1 MREVDNQMK
10 NNTLET
16 KASVKNGV
24 SRMVFAV
31 LSILLEVGVI
41 LALIF
46 WAGKAAGW
54 IYTVLH
60 ILAWILV
67 LAIYGNHKTAS
78 IRMTWMYVIMMLPIF
93 GTALYFLIG
102 LNGHTRKMRKRYED
116 VDKILLPMLPANED
130 VAENAVKKDG
140 RLGGLVNYIRK
151 QAGYPVYQNTKV
163 EYFDDGEKGFE
174 AQKRDFAKAE
184 KFIFM
189 EYHAIEDAE
198 CWHEMRDILAER
210 VKAGVEVRVFYDDM
224 GSLGFIN
231 TDFVKR
237 TESYGIKCRVFN
249 PFAPGLNLFLNNRDH
264 RKITV
269 IDGKVGYTGGYN
281 LANEYFHRTEPFGFW
296 KDTGIRL
303 EGDAV
308 QSLTVTFL
316 EMWNAVSE
324 NDKDDMEFT
333 KYLIASNAHHVLK
346 KGGVMLNAD
355 MEERRSEAAEAAPSE
370 GGKTETD
377 KAETGKAGTDKVE
390 MVKNME
396 NKIVGDVEAKIVK
409 DAGSKIVKDTEA
421 RIVKDKEEYFGKIR
435 ERVETDGKFLEG
447 REAAVGENL
456 GFVQPYADSPMDEV
470 HVGEDV
476 YISMAESA
484 QKYCWFIT
492 PYLIITDE
500 MCHAFSLAAR
510 RGVDIRIITPGIPD
524 KKIVYSV
531 TRSYY
536 NGLAR
541 NGVRIFEYTPGFC
554 HAKMSI
560 ADDLM
565 ATCGT
570 INLDYRSLYH
580 HFENGCLYADCDAVM
595 DTKRDFEE
603 TFAKSKEVT
612 KFYANGRGAFMRFG
626 QMILRLAAPLM

>member
-1 MREVDNQMK
+1 MDKTYEKQ
-10 NNTLET
+10 
-16 KASVKNGV
+16 ASVKNGV
-24 SRMVFAV
+24 SRMIFAV
-31 LSILLEVGVI
+31 ISILAEVLVI
-41 LALIF
+41 LFLVF
-46 WAGKAAGW
+46 SAGQVAGW
-54 IYTVLH
+54 IYTLFHFLGAVFVLR
-60 ILAWILV
+60 
-67 LAIYGNHKTAS
+67 IYGSHKTAS
-78 IRMTWMYVIMMLPIF
+78 IRMTWMLVILLLPIT
-93 GTALYFLIG
+93 GTLLYLLIG
-102 LNGHTRKMRKRYED
+102 LNGHSLKMRKRYED
-116 VDKILLPMLPANED
+116 IDRILMPMLPENED
-130 VAENAVKKDG
+130 VAEKAKARDL
-140 RLGGLVNYIRK
+140 RLGGIIEYIRR
-151 QAGYPVYQNTKV
+151 QAGYPVYQNTEV
-163 EYFDDGEKGFE
+163 RYYDDGAKGFE
-174 AQKRDFAKAE
+174 AQKEDLAKAE

-198 CWHEMRDILAER
+198 CWHEMLEVLVDR

-237 TESYGIKCRVFN
+237 MEALGISCRVFN

-269 IDGKVGYTGGYN
+269 IDGKVGFTGGYN
-281 LANEYFHRTEPFGFW
+281 LANEYFHRTEPYGFW

-324 NDKDDMEFT
+324 YDKDDIDYV
-333 KYLIASNAHHVLK
+333 KYLAATDAERVMKRRK
-346 KGGVMLNAD
+346 KLD
-355 MEERRSEAAEAAPSE
+355 AE
-370 GGKTETD
+370 
-377 KAETGKAGTDKVE
+377 KAE
-390 MVKNME
+390 
-396 NKIVGDVEAKIVK
+396 
-409 DAGSKIVKDTEA
+409 
-421 RIVKDKEEYFGKIR
+421 RIEKDKEAGFEKVKEGVMR
-435 ERVETDGKFLEG
+435 DEKFLAMPG
-447 REAAVGENL
+447 AFAGSGL
-456 GFVQPYADSPMDEV
+456 GFVQPYADSPMDDI

-484 QKYCWFIT
+484 QKYAWFIT

-510 RGVDIRIITPGIPD
+510 RGVDVRIITPGIPD

-536 NGLAR
+536 NGLCR
-541 NGVRIFEYTPGFC
+541 NGVRIFEFTPGFC

-595 DTKRDFEE
+595 ETKKDFEE
-603 TFAKSKEVT
+603 TFAQCREVT
-612 KFYANGRGAFMRFG
+612 EYYTYGRGAFLRFG
-626 QMILRLAAPLM
+626 QMLLRLAAPLM

>member
-1 MREVDNQMK
+1 ME
-10 NNTLET
+10 NTQET
-16 KASVKNGV
+16 KAAVKNGV
-24 SRMVFAV
+24 VRMVFAV
-31 LSILLEVGVI
+31 ISILLEVVVLLSLLY
-41 LALIF
+41 LA
-46 WAGKAAGW
+46 GQKAGW
-54 IYTVLH
+54 VYSAIRFLGAMVVLR
-60 ILAWILV
+60 
-67 LAIYGNHKTAS
+67 IYGSHKTAS
-78 IRMTWMYVIMMLPIF
+78 IRMTWMLVILLIPIF
-93 GTALYFLIG
+93 GTALYVMIG
-102 LNGHTRKMRKRYED
+102 LNGHTLKMRKRYED
-116 VDKILLPMLPANED
+116 IDKILFPMLPDGEKE
-130 VAENAVKKDG
+130 AENARKRDG
-140 RLGGLVNYIRK
+140 RLGGIVDYIRRN
-151 QAGYPVYQNTKV
+151 AGYPVYQNTKV
-163 EYFDDGEKGFE
+163 EYFDDAEKGIE
-174 AQKRDFAKAE
+174 AQKKDMAKAE

-198 CWHEMRDILAER
+198 SWHEIRDVLAER

-237 TESYGIKCRVFN
+237 TEEYGIQCRVFN

-281 LANEYFHRTEPFGFW
+281 LANEYFHKTEPFGFW
-296 KDTGIRL
+296 KDTGVRL

-316 EMWNAVSE
+316 EMWNAISGE
-324 NDKDDMEFT
+324 DRDDKDFKKYMFNSSAAYVMQEKDRKIQDDPKLSKERRESIAKGRETIEKNRDAYFEKMRAEISQDE
-333 KYLIASNAHHVLK
+333 KYL
-346 KGGVMLNAD
+346 AD
-355 MEERRSEAAEAAPSE
+355 TTPIE
-370 GGKTETD
+370 G
-377 KAETGKAGTDKVE
+377 
-390 MVKNME
+390 
-396 NKIVGDVEAKIVK
+396 
-409 DAGSKIVKDTEA
+409 SS
-421 RIVKDKEEYFGKIR
+421 
-435 ERVETDGKFLEG
+435 
-447 REAAVGENL
+447 L
-456 GFVQPYADSPMDEV
+456 GFVQPYADTPMDDI

-484 QKYCWFIT
+484 QKYAWFIT

-510 RGVDIRIITPGIPD
+510 RGVDVRIITPGIPD
-524 KKIVYSV
+524 KKLVYSL

-536 NGLAR
+536 NGLTR
-541 NGVRIFEYTPGFC
+541 NGVRVFEFTPGFC

-603 TFAKSKEVT
+603 TFKQCREVT
-612 KFYANGRGAFMRFG
+612 EYYTSGRGAFLRFS
-626 QMILRLAAPLM
+626 QLLLRLAAPLM

>member
-1 MREVDNQMK
+1 ME
-10 NNTLET
+10 NTQET
-16 KASVKNGV
+16 KAAVKNGV
-24 SRMVFAV
+24 VRMVFAV
-31 LSILLEVGVI
+31 ISILLEVVVLLSLLY
-41 LALIF
+41 LA
-46 WAGKAAGW
+46 GQKAGW
-54 IYTVLH
+54 VYSAIRFLGAMVVLR
-60 ILAWILV
+60 
-67 LAIYGNHKTAS
+67 IYGSYKTAS
-78 IRMTWMYVIMMLPIF
+78 IRMTWMLVILLIPIF
-93 GTALYFLIG
+93 GTALYVMIG
-102 LNGHTRKMRKRYED
+102 LNGHSLKMRKRYED
-116 VDKILLPMLPANED
+116 IDKILFPMLPDGEKE
-130 VAENAVKKDG
+130 AENARKRDG
-140 RLGGLVNYIRK
+140 RLGGIVDYIRRN
-151 QAGYPVYQNTKV
+151 AGYPVYQNTKV
-163 EYFDDGEKGFE
+163 EYFDDAEKGIE
-174 AQKRDFAKAE
+174 AQKKDMAKAE

-198 CWHEMRDILAER
+198 SWHEIRDVLAER

-237 TESYGIKCRVFN
+237 TEEYGIQCRVFN

-281 LANEYFHRTEPFGFW
+281 LANEYFHKTEPFGFW
-296 KDTGIRL
+296 KDTGVRL

-316 EMWNAVSE
+316 EMWNAISGE
-324 NDKDDMEFT
+324 DRDDKDFKKYMFNSSAAYVMQEKDRKIQDDPKLSKERRESIAKGRETIEKNRDAYFEKMRAEISQDE
-333 KYLIASNAHHVLK
+333 KYL
-346 KGGVMLNAD
+346 AD
-355 MEERRSEAAEAAPSE
+355 TTPVV
-370 GGKTETD
+370 G
-377 KAETGKAGTDKVE
+377 
-390 MVKNME
+390 
-396 NKIVGDVEAKIVK
+396 NK
-409 DAGSKIVKDTEA
+409 
-421 RIVKDKEEYFGKIR
+421 
-435 ERVETDGKFLEG
+435 
-447 REAAVGENL
+447 L
-456 GFVQPYADSPMDEV
+456 GFVQPYADTPMDDI

-484 QKYCWFIT
+484 QKYAWFIT

-510 RGVDIRIITPGIPD
+510 RGVDVRIITPGIPD
-524 KKIVYSV
+524 KKLVYSL

-536 NGLAR
+536 NGLTR
-541 NGVRIFEYTPGFC
+541 NGVRVFEFTPGFC

-603 TFAKSKEVT
+603 TFKQCREVT
-612 KFYANGRGAFMRFG
+612 EYYTSGRGAFLRFS
-626 QMILRLAAPLM
+626 QLLLRLAAPLM

>member
-1 MREVDNQMK
+1 MDKTYEKQ
-10 NNTLET
+10 
-16 KASVKNGV
+16 ASVKNGV
-24 SRMVFAV
+24 SRMIFAV
-31 LSILLEVGVI
+31 ISILAEVLVI
-41 LALIF
+41 LFLVF
-46 WAGKAAGW
+46 SAGQVAGW
-54 IYTVLH
+54 IYTLFHFLGAVFVLR
-60 ILAWILV
+60 
-67 LAIYGNHKTAS
+67 IYGSHKTAS
-78 IRMTWMYVIMMLPIF
+78 IRMTWMLVILLLPIT
-93 GTALYFLIG
+93 GTLLYLLIG
-102 LNGHTRKMRKRYED
+102 LNGHSLKMRKRYED
-116 VDKILLPMLPANED
+116 IDRILMPMLPENED
-130 VAENAVKKDG
+130 VAEKAKARDL
-140 RLGGLVNYIRK
+140 RLGGIIEYIRR
-151 QAGYPVYQNTKV
+151 QAGYPVYQNTDV
-163 EYFDDGEKGFE
+163 RYFDDGAKGFE
-174 AQKRDFAKAE
+174 AQKEDLAKAE

-198 CWHEMRDILAER
+198 CWHEMLEVLVDR

-237 TESYGIKCRVFN
+237 MEALGISCRVFN

-269 IDGKVGYTGGYN
+269 IDGKVGFTGGYN
-281 LANEYFHRTEPFGFW
+281 LANEYFHRTEPYGFW

-324 NDKDDMEFT
+324 YDKDDIDYV
-333 KYLIASNAHHVLK
+333 KYLAATDAERVMKRRK
-346 KGGVMLNAD
+346 KLD
-355 MEERRSEAAEAAPSE
+355 AE
-370 GGKTETD
+370 
-377 KAETGKAGTDKVE
+377 KAE
-390 MVKNME
+390 
-396 NKIVGDVEAKIVK
+396 
-409 DAGSKIVKDTEA
+409 
-421 RIVKDKEEYFGKIR
+421 RIEKDKEAGFEKVKEGVMR
-435 ERVETDGKFLEG
+435 DEKFLAMPG
-447 REAAVGENL
+447 AFAGSGL
-456 GFVQPYADSPMDEV
+456 GFVQPYADSPMDDI

-484 QKYCWFIT
+484 QKYAWFIT

-510 RGVDIRIITPGIPD
+510 RGVDVRIITPGIPD

-536 NGLAR
+536 NGLCR
-541 NGVRIFEYTPGFC
+541 NGVRIFEFTPGFC

-595 DTKRDFEE
+595 ETKKDFEE
-603 TFAKSKEVT
+603 TFAQCREVT
-612 KFYANGRGAFMRFG
+612 EYYTYGRGAFLRFG
-626 QMILRLAAPLM
+626 QMLLRLAAPLM

>member
-1 MREVDNQMK
+1 MDK
-10 NNTLET
+10 TYET
-16 KASVKNGV
+16 QASVKNGV
-24 SRMVFAV
+24 SRMIFAV
-31 LSILLEVGVI
+31 ISILAEVLVI
-41 LALIF
+41 LFLVF
-46 WAGKAAGW
+46 SAGQVAGW
-54 IYTVLH
+54 IYTLFHFLGAVFVLR
-60 ILAWILV
+60 
-67 LAIYGNHKTAS
+67 IYGSHKTAS
-78 IRMTWMYVIMMLPIF
+78 IRMTWMLVILLLPIT
-93 GTALYFLIG
+93 GTLLYLLIG
-102 LNGHTRKMRKRYED
+102 LNGHSLKMRKRYED
-116 VDKILLPMLPANED
+116 IDRILMPMLPENED
-130 VAENAVKKDG
+130 VAEKAKARDL
-140 RLGGLVNYIRK
+140 RLGGIIEYIRR
-151 QAGYPVYQNTKV
+151 QAGYPVYQNTEV
-163 EYFDDGEKGFE
+163 RYYDDGAKGFE
-174 AQKRDFAKAE
+174 AQKEDLAKAE

-198 CWHEMRDILAER
+198 CWHEMLEVLVDR

-237 TESYGIKCRVFN
+237 MEALGISCRVFN

-269 IDGKVGYTGGYN
+269 IDGKVGFTGGYN
-281 LANEYFHRTEPFGFW
+281 LANEYFHRTEPYGFW

-324 NDKDDMEFT
+324 YDKDDIDYV
-333 KYLIASNAHHVLK
+333 KYLAATDAERVMKRRK
-346 KGGVMLNAD
+346 KLD
-355 MEERRSEAAEAAPSE
+355 AE
-370 GGKTETD
+370 
-377 KAETGKAGTDKVE
+377 KAE
-390 MVKNME
+390 
-396 NKIVGDVEAKIVK
+396 
-409 DAGSKIVKDTEA
+409 
-421 RIVKDKEEYFGKIR
+421 RIEKDKEAGFEKVKEGVMR
-435 ERVETDGKFLEG
+435 DEKFLAMPG
-447 REAAVGENL
+447 AFAGSGL
-456 GFVQPYADSPMDEV
+456 GFVQPYADSPMDDI

-484 QKYCWFIT
+484 QKYAWFIT

-510 RGVDIRIITPGIPD
+510 RGVDVRIITPGIPD

-536 NGLAR
+536 NGLCR
-541 NGVRIFEYTPGFC
+541 NGVRIFEFTPGFC

-595 DTKRDFEE
+595 ETKKDFEE
-603 TFAKSKEVT
+603 TFAQCREVT
-612 KFYANGRGAFMRFG
+612 EYYTYGRGAFLRFG
-626 QMILRLAAPLM
+626 QMLLRLAAPLM

>member
-1 MREVDNQMK
+1 MDKTYEKQ
-10 NNTLET
+10 
-16 KASVKNGV
+16 ASVKNGV
-24 SRMVFAV
+24 SRMIFAV
-31 LSILLEVGVI
+31 ISILAEVLVI
-41 LALIF
+41 LFLVF
-46 WAGKAAGW
+46 SAGQKAGW
-54 IYTVLH
+54 IYTLFHFLGAVFVLR
-60 ILAWILV
+60 
-67 LAIYGNHKTAS
+67 IYGSHKTAS
-78 IRMTWMYVIMMLPIF
+78 IRMTWMLVILLLPIT
-93 GTALYFLIG
+93 GTLLYLLIG
-102 LNGHTRKMRKRYED
+102 LNGHSLKMRKRYED
-116 VDKILLPMLPANED
+116 IDRILMPMLPENED
-130 VAENAVKKDG
+130 VAEKAKARDL
-140 RLGGLVNYIRK
+140 RLGGIIEYIRR
-151 QAGYPVYQNTKV
+151 QAGYPVYQNTEV
-163 EYFDDGEKGFE
+163 RYFDDGAKGFE
-174 AQKRDFAKAE
+174 AQKEDLAKAE

-198 CWHEMRDILAER
+198 CWHEMLEVLVDR

-237 TESYGIKCRVFN
+237 MEALGISCRVFN

-269 IDGKVGYTGGYN
+269 IDGKVGFTGGYN
-281 LANEYFHRTEPFGFW
+281 LANEYFHRTEPYGFW

-324 NDKDDMEFT
+324 YDKDDIDYV
-333 KYLIASNAHHVLK
+333 KYLAATDAERVMKRRK
-346 KGGVMLNAD
+346 KLD
-355 MEERRSEAAEAAPSE
+355 AE
-370 GGKTETD
+370 
-377 KAETGKAGTDKVE
+377 KAE
-390 MVKNME
+390 
-396 NKIVGDVEAKIVK
+396 
-409 DAGSKIVKDTEA
+409 
-421 RIVKDKEEYFGKIR
+421 RIEKDKEAGFEKVKEGVMR
-435 ERVETDGKFLEG
+435 DEKFLAMPG
-447 REAAVGENL
+447 AFAGSGL
-456 GFVQPYADSPMDEV
+456 GFVQPYADSPMDDI

-484 QKYCWFIT
+484 QKYAWFIT

-510 RGVDIRIITPGIPD
+510 RGVDVRIITPGIPD

-536 NGLAR
+536 NGLCR
-541 NGVRIFEYTPGFC
+541 NGVRIFEFTPGFC

-580 HFENGCLYADCDAVM
+580 HFENGCLYADCDAVRE
-595 DTKRDFEE
+595 TKKDFEE
-603 TFAKSKEVT
+603 TFAQCREVT
-612 KFYANGRGAFMRFG
+612 EYYTYGRGAFLRFG
-626 QMILRLAAPLM
+626 QMLLRLAAPLM

>member
-1 MREVDNQMK
+1 MSQ
-10 NNTLET
+10 TQET
-16 KASVKNGV
+16 QASVKNGV

-31 LSILLEVGVI
+31 ISILLEVLVI
-41 LALIF
+41 LLLLF
-46 WAGKAAGW
+46 TAGQRATW
-54 IYTVLH
+54 IYSLIR
-60 ILAWILV
+60 ILGAILV
-67 LAIYGNHKTAS
+67 LRIYGSHKTAS
-78 IRMTWMYVIMMLPIF
+78 IRMTWMLVILLLPIF
-93 GTALYFLIG
+93 GTALYLLIG
-102 LNGHTRKMRKRYED
+102 FNGHSLRMRKRYED
-116 VDKILLPMLPANED
+116 IDRLLLPMLPANRD
-130 VAENAVKKDG
+130 VAERAVARDG
-140 RLGGLVNYIRK
+140 RLGGIVEYIRR
-151 QAGYPVYQNTKV
+151 QAGYPVYENTVV

-174 AQKRDFAKAE
+174 AQKRDLAKAE

-198 CWHEMRDILAER
+198 CWHEIRDVLAER
-210 VKAGVEVRVFYDDM
+210 AKAGVEVRVFYDDM

-237 TESYGIKCRVFN
+237 TEEYGIQCRVFN

-269 IDGKVGYTGGYN
+269 IDGKVGFTGGYN

-316 EMWNAVSE
+316 EMWNAVSDL
-324 NDKDDMEFT
+324 DKDDKDFK
-333 KYLIASNAHHVLK
+333 KYIAASGAERLLEKSSK
-346 KGGVMLNAD
+346 KI
-355 MEERRSEAAEAAPSE
+355 SE
-370 GGKTETD
+370 D
-377 KAETGKAGTDKVE
+377 KAERIAKDK
-390 MVKNME
+390 
-396 NKIVGDVEAKIVK
+396 EAYIERMIDTVQPDEKYIT
-409 DAGSKIVKDTEA
+409 DTEA
-421 RIVKDKEEYFGKIR
+421 VTGGDF
-435 ERVETDGKFLEG
+435 
-447 REAAVGENL
+447 
-456 GFVQPYADSPMDEV
+456 GFVQPYADTPMDEV

-476 YISMAESA
+476 YISMAECA
-484 QKYCWFIT
+484 QKYAWFIT

-510 RGVDIRIITPGIPD
+510 RGVDVRIITPGIPD
-524 KKIVYSV
+524 KKVVYSL

-541 NGVRIFEYTPGFC
+541 NGVRIFEFTPGFC

-560 ADDLM
+560 TDDLM

-580 HFENGCLYADCDAVM
+580 HFENGCLYADCNAVM
-595 DTKRDFEE
+595 ETKRDFEE
-603 TFAKSKEVT
+603 TFAQCREVT
-612 KFYANGRGAFMRFG
+612 EKYTTGRGALMRFS

>member
-1 MREVDNQMK
+1 MENAQ
-10 NNTLET
+10 NTQET
-16 KASVKNGV
+16 KAAVKNGV
-24 SRMVFAV
+24 VRMVLAV
-31 LSILLEVGVI
+31 ISILLEVVVI
-41 LALIF
+41 LSLLYL
-46 WAGKAAGW
+46 AGQKAGW
-54 IYTVLH
+54 VYSAIRFLGAMVVLR
-60 ILAWILV
+60 
-67 LAIYGNHKTAS
+67 IYGSHKTAS
-78 IRMTWMYVIMMLPIF
+78 IRMTWMLVILLIPIF
-93 GTALYFLIG
+93 GTALYVMIG
-102 LNGHTRKMRKRYED
+102 LNGHSLKMRKRYED
-116 VDKILLPMLPANED
+116 IDKILFPMLPDGEKE
-130 VAENAVKKDG
+130 AENARKRDG
-140 RLGGLVNYIRK
+140 RLGGIVDYIRRN
-151 QAGYPVYQNTKV
+151 AGYPVYQNTKV
-163 EYFDDGEKGFE
+163 EYFDDAEKGIE
-174 AQKRDFAKAE
+174 AQKKDMAKAE

-198 CWHEMRDILAER
+198 SWHEIRDVLAER

-237 TESYGIKCRVFN
+237 TEEYGIQCRVFN

-281 LANEYFHRTEPFGFW
+281 LANEYFHKTEPFGFW
-296 KDTGIRL
+296 KDTGVRL

-316 EMWNAVSE
+316 EMWNAISGE
-324 NDKDDMEFT
+324 DRDDKDFKKYMFNSSAAYVMQEKDRKIQDDPKLSKERRESIAKGRETIEKNRDAYFEKMRAEISQDE
-333 KYLIASNAHHVLK
+333 KYL
-346 KGGVMLNAD
+346 AD
-355 MEERRSEAAEAAPSE
+355 TTPIE
-370 GGKTETD
+370 G
-377 KAETGKAGTDKVE
+377 
-390 MVKNME
+390 
-396 NKIVGDVEAKIVK
+396 
-409 DAGSKIVKDTEA
+409 SS
-421 RIVKDKEEYFGKIR
+421 
-435 ERVETDGKFLEG
+435 
-447 REAAVGENL
+447 L
-456 GFVQPYADSPMDEV
+456 GFVQPYADTPMDDI

-484 QKYCWFIT
+484 QKYAWFIT

-510 RGVDIRIITPGIPD
+510 RGVDVRIITPGIPD
-524 KKIVYSV
+524 KKLVYSL

-536 NGLAR
+536 NGLTR
-541 NGVRIFEYTPGFC
+541 NGVRVFEFTPGFC

-560 ADDLM
+560 VDDLM

-603 TFAKSKEVT
+603 TFAQCKEVT
-612 KFYANGRGAFMRFG
+612 EYYTNGRGAFMRLG
-626 QMILRLAAPLM
+626 QLLLRLAAPLM

>member
-1 MREVDNQMK
+1 MENAQ
-10 NNTLET
+10 NTQET
-16 KASVKNGV
+16 QAAVKNGV
-24 SRMVFAV
+24 LRMVFAV
-31 LSILLEVGVI
+31 LSILLEVAVI
-41 LALIF
+41 LMLLAM
-46 WAGKAAGW
+46 AEQVAGW
-54 IYTVLH
+54 IYSLLH
-60 ILAWILV
+60 ILSAIFV
-67 LAIYGNHKTAS
+67 LRIYGSHKTAS
-78 IRMTWMYVIMMLPIF
+78 IRMTWMLVILVVPVF
-93 GTALYFLIG
+93 GAALYLLIG
-102 LNGHTRKMRKRYED
+102 LNGHSLKMRKRYAD
-116 VDKILLPMLPANED
+116 IDKALFPLLPKGEEEAQK
-130 VAENAVKKDG
+130 AKARDG
-140 RLGGLVNYIRK
+140 RLGGIVEYIRR
-151 QAGYPVYQNTKV
+151 QAGYPVYMNTKV
-163 EYFDDGEKGFE
+163 QYFDDAAKGIE
-174 AQKRDFAKAE
+174 AQKKDMAKAE

-198 CWHEMRDILAER
+198 SWHEIRDVLAER

-237 TESYGIKCRVFN
+237 TESYGIRCRVFN
-249 PFAPGLNLFLNNRDH
+249 PFAPGLNMFLNNRDH

-281 LANEYFHRTEPFGFW
+281 LANEYFHKTEPFGFW

-316 EMWNAVSE
+316 EMWNAIAEGDV
-324 NDKDDMEFT
+324 DDLDYH
-333 KYLIASNAHHVLK
+333 KYLFHSTAKFVMKETDNRIREKYDLSDDTKETIA
-346 KGGVMLNAD
+346 KGI
-355 MEERRSEAAEAAPSE
+355 ERIEKYTDTQFEKIRSEIEVDE
-370 GGKTETD
+370 RYL
-377 KAETGKAGTDKVE
+377 
-390 MVKNME
+390 
-396 NKIVGDVEAKIVK
+396 K
-409 DAGSKIVKDTEA
+409 DARPV
-421 RIVKDKEEYFGKIR
+421 
-435 ERVETDGKFLEG
+435 DGK
-447 REAAVGENL
+447 RL
-456 GFVQPYADSPMDEV
+456 GFVQPYADSPMDDI

-476 YISMAESA
+476 YISMAECA
-484 QKYCWFIT
+484 QDYVWFIT

-500 MCHAFSLAAR
+500 MCRAFSLAAR
-510 RGVDIRIITPGIPD
+510 RGVDVRIITPGIPD
-524 KKIVYSV
+524 KKIVYSL

-541 NGVRIFEYTPGFC
+541 NGVRIFEFTPGFC

-603 TFAKSKEVT
+603 TFAQCKEVT
-612 KFYANGRGAFMRFG
+612 EYYTNGRGAFMRLG
-626 QMILRLAAPLM
+626 QLLLRLAAPLM

>member
-1 MREVDNQMK
+1 MDKTYEKQ
-10 NNTLET
+10 
-16 KASVKNGV
+16 ASVKNGV
-24 SRMVFAV
+24 SRMIFAV
-31 LSILLEVGVI
+31 ISILAEVLVI
-41 LALIF
+41 LFLVF
-46 WAGKAAGW
+46 RAGQVAGW
-54 IYTVLH
+54 IYTLFHFLGAVFVLR
-60 ILAWILV
+60 
-67 LAIYGNHKTAS
+67 IYGSHKTAS
-78 IRMTWMYVIMMLPIF
+78 IRMTWMLVILLLPIT
-93 GTALYFLIG
+93 GTLLYLLIG
-102 LNGHTRKMRKRYED
+102 LNGHSLKMRKRYED
-116 VDKILLPMLPANED
+116 IDRILMPMLPENED
-130 VAENAVKKDG
+130 VAEKAKARDL
-140 RLGGLVNYIRK
+140 RLGGIIEYIRR
-151 QAGYPVYQNTKV
+151 QAGYPVYQNTEV
-163 EYFDDGEKGFE
+163 RYYDDGAKGFE
-174 AQKRDFAKAE
+174 AQKEDLAKAE

-198 CWHEMRDILAER
+198 CWHEMLEVLVDR

-237 TESYGIKCRVFN
+237 MEALGISCRVFN

-269 IDGKVGYTGGYN
+269 IDGKVGFTGGYN
-281 LANEYFHRTEPFGFW
+281 LANEYFHRTEPYGFW

-324 NDKDDMEFT
+324 YDKDDIDYV
-333 KYLIASNAHHVLK
+333 KYLAATDAERVMKRRK
-346 KGGVMLNAD
+346 KLD
-355 MEERRSEAAEAAPSE
+355 AE
-370 GGKTETD
+370 
-377 KAETGKAGTDKVE
+377 KAE
-390 MVKNME
+390 
-396 NKIVGDVEAKIVK
+396 
-409 DAGSKIVKDTEA
+409 
-421 RIVKDKEEYFGKIR
+421 RIEKDKEAGFEKVKEGVMR
-435 ERVETDGKFLEG
+435 DEKFLAMPG
-447 REAAVGENL
+447 AFAGSGL
-456 GFVQPYADSPMDEV
+456 GFVQPYADSPMDDI

-484 QKYCWFIT
+484 QKYAWFIT

-510 RGVDIRIITPGIPD
+510 RGVDVRIITPGIPD

-536 NGLAR
+536 NGLCR
-541 NGVRIFEYTPGFC
+541 NGVRIFEFTPGFC

-595 DTKRDFEE
+595 ETKKDFEE
-603 TFAKSKEVT
+603 TFAQCREVT
-612 KFYANGRGAFMRFG
+612 EYYTYGRGAFLRFG
-626 QMILRLAAPLM
+626 QMLLRLAAPLM

>member
-1 MREVDNQMK
+1 ME
-10 NNTLET
+10 NTQET
-16 KASVKNGV
+16 KAAVKNGV
-24 SRMVFAV
+24 VRMVLAV
-31 LSILLEVGVI
+31 ISILLEVVVI
-41 LALIF
+41 LSLLYL
-46 WAGKAAGW
+46 AGQKAGW
-54 IYTVLH
+54 VYSAIRFLGAMVVLR
-60 ILAWILV
+60 
-67 LAIYGNHKTAS
+67 IYGSYKTAS
-78 IRMTWMYVIMMLPIF
+78 IRMTWMLVILLIPIF
-93 GTALYFLIG
+93 GTALYVMIG
-102 LNGHTRKMRKRYED
+102 LNGHSLKMRKRYED
-116 VDKILLPMLPANED
+116 IDKILFPMLPDGEKE
-130 VAENAVKKDG
+130 AENARKRDG
-140 RLGGLVNYIRK
+140 RLGGIVDYIRRN
-151 QAGYPVYQNTKV
+151 AGYPVYQNTKV
-163 EYFDDGEKGFE
+163 EYFDDAEKGIE
-174 AQKRDFAKAE
+174 AQKKDMAKAE

-198 CWHEMRDILAER
+198 SWHEIRDVLAER

-237 TESYGIKCRVFN
+237 TEEYGIQCRVFN

-281 LANEYFHRTEPFGFW
+281 LANEYFHKTEPFGFW
-296 KDTGIRL
+296 KDTGVRL

-316 EMWNAVSE
+316 EMWNAISGE
-324 NDKDDMEFT
+324 DRDDKDFKKYMFNSSAAYVMQEKDRKIQDDPKLSKERREAIAKGRETIEKNRDAYFEKMRAEISQDE
-333 KYLIASNAHHVLK
+333 KYL
-346 KGGVMLNAD
+346 AD
-355 MEERRSEAAEAAPSE
+355 TTPIE
-370 GGKTETD
+370 G
-377 KAETGKAGTDKVE
+377 
-390 MVKNME
+390 
-396 NKIVGDVEAKIVK
+396 
-409 DAGSKIVKDTEA
+409 SS
-421 RIVKDKEEYFGKIR
+421 
-435 ERVETDGKFLEG
+435 
-447 REAAVGENL
+447 L
-456 GFVQPYADSPMDEV
+456 GFVQPYADTPMDDI

-484 QKYCWFIT
+484 QKYAWFIT

-510 RGVDIRIITPGIPD
+510 RGVDVRIITPGIPD
-524 KKIVYSV
+524 KKLVYSL

-536 NGLAR
+536 NGLTR
-541 NGVRIFEYTPGFC
+541 NGVRVFEFTPGFC

-603 TFAKSKEVT
+603 TFKQCREVT
-612 KFYANGRGAFMRFG
+612 EYYTSGRGAFLRFS
-626 QMILRLAAPLM
+626 QLLLRLAAPLM

>member
-1 MREVDNQMK
+1 ME
-10 NNTLET
+10 NTQET
-16 KASVKNGV
+16 KAAVKNGV
-24 SRMVFAV
+24 VRMVLAV
-31 LSILLEVGVI
+31 ISILLEVVVI
-41 LALIF
+41 LSLLYL
-46 WAGKAAGW
+46 AGQKAGW
-54 IYTVLH
+54 VYSAIRFLGAMVVLR
-60 ILAWILV
+60 
-67 LAIYGNHKTAS
+67 IYGSHKTAS
-78 IRMTWMYVIMMLPIF
+78 IRMTWMLVILLIPIF
-93 GTALYFLIG
+93 GTALYVMIG
-102 LNGHTRKMRKRYED
+102 LNGHSLKMRKRYED
-116 VDKILLPMLPANED
+116 IDKILFPMLPDGEKE
-130 VAENAVKKDG
+130 AENARKRDG
-140 RLGGLVNYIRK
+140 RLGGIVDYIRRN
-151 QAGYPVYQNTKV
+151 AGYPVYQNTKV
-163 EYFDDGEKGFE
+163 EYFDDAEKGIE
-174 AQKRDFAKAE
+174 AQKKDMAKAE

-198 CWHEMRDILAER
+198 SWHEIRDVLAER

-237 TESYGIKCRVFN
+237 TEEYGIQCRVFN

-281 LANEYFHRTEPFGFW
+281 LANEYFHKTEPFGFW
-296 KDTGIRL
+296 KDTGVRL

-316 EMWNAVSE
+316 EMWNAISGE
-324 NDKDDMEFT
+324 DRDDKDFKKYMFNSSAAYVMQEKDRKIQDDPKLSKERREAIAKGRETIEKNRDAYFEKMRAEISQDE
-333 KYLIASNAHHVLK
+333 KYL
-346 KGGVMLNAD
+346 AD
-355 MEERRSEAAEAAPSE
+355 TTPIE
-370 GGKTETD
+370 G
-377 KAETGKAGTDKVE
+377 
-390 MVKNME
+390 
-396 NKIVGDVEAKIVK
+396 
-409 DAGSKIVKDTEA
+409 SS
-421 RIVKDKEEYFGKIR
+421 
-435 ERVETDGKFLEG
+435 
-447 REAAVGENL
+447 L
-456 GFVQPYADSPMDEV
+456 GFVQPYADTPMDDI

-484 QKYCWFIT
+484 QKYAWFIT

-510 RGVDIRIITPGIPD
+510 RGVDVRIITPGIPD
-524 KKIVYSV
+524 KKLVYSL

-536 NGLAR
+536 NGLTR
-541 NGVRIFEYTPGFC
+541 NGVRVFEFTPGFC

-603 TFAKSKEVT
+603 TFKQCREVT
-612 KFYANGRGAFMRFG
+612 EYYTSGRGAFLRFS
-626 QMILRLAAPLM
+626 QLLLRLAAPLM